1 MLKKDVYNAQIKNTE
16 DKIPDITNVSTNA
29 NPNAEINEV
38 KNKIPSPIDLV
49 TSIIAINAK
58 KLG

>member
-29 NPNAEINEV
+29 NPNVKINEV

>member
-16 DKIPDITNVSTNA
+16 DKIPDITNVATNA
-29 NPNAEINEV
+29 NPNAKINEV
-38 KNKIPSPIDLV
+38 KNKIPSTIDLV